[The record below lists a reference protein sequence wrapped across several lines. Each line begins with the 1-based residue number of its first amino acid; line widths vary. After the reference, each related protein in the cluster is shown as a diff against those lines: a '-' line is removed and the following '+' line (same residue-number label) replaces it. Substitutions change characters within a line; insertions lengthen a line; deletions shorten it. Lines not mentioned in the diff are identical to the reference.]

1 MKHFYAGTF
10 MNREDLK
17 CIGIDYPI
25 KLEYY
30 KTKPNKDMVKN
41 EYDIKYGIE
50 IVKTSYN
57 HNEINTE
64 NIEIVEFTK
73 DEKLVN
79 KILETLKRNE
89 VTPINAEY
97 VVEDLL
103 KEMV

>member
-73 DEKLVN
+73 DEKLYVF
-79 KILETLKRNE
+79 TLKKDFR
-89 VTPINAEY
+89 Y
-97 VVEDLL
+97 L
-103 KEMV
+103 